1 MTRHWALV
9 APRRAPGS
17 LSRVMVRVK
26 SALVLSTPMA
36 LPTSVPTLRPN
47 SALLALKLNSIGVA
61 LRPPLELSVPEVP
74 LPLELLAL
82 SDPVELPAFELVSPD
97 ELDPLLLLT
106 VEARLFVQ
114 PTILLVDTDT
124 ALLISEVPERRDRR
138 RRVVPVRPWVVLV
151 PCPVRVIWAPLQNDR
166 DRELIRLA
174 SVRVL
179 AIGLE
184 EILLDELL
192 LLSLEVE
199 DVLFLNRLE
208 NCNITRC
215 KVAVPFARLEVAVSA
230 STVVLIP
237 DRVLVSLLS
246 LPALVTVRSL
256 QVAVFE
262 DALLA
267 RVSKPVAQMLAHP
280 TEHGTTVV
288 ESRSR
293 LLVHRPEFRAVL
305 LEVLVTRLLI
315 SLAAFR
321 RRTW

>member
-1 MTRHWALV
+1 MLYIDNVSHVHRVFAIRGPFCTYYYIAGTMTRHWALV

-26 SALVLSTPMA
+26 SALVLSTLMA
-36 LPTSVPTLRPN
+36 LPTSVPTLRPS

-61 LRPPLELSVPEVP
+61 LRPPLEL
-74 LPLELLAL
+74 LAL
-82 SDPVELPAFELVSPD
+82 SDPVELPAFELVPPD

-124 ALLISEVPERRDRR
+124 ALLISEVPERRD
-138 RRVVPVRPWVVLV
+138 VVPVRPWVVLV
-151 PCPVRVIWAPLQNDR
+151 PCPVRAVWAPLQNDR
-166 DRELIRLA
+166 DRELIRSA

-267 RVSKPVAQMLAHP
+267 RVSKPVAKMLAHP

-293 LLVHRPEFRAVL
+293 LLVHRPEF
-305 LEVLVTRLLI
+305 
-315 SLAAFR
+315 
-321 RRTW
+321 

>member
-1 MTRHWALV
+1 MVLYIDNVSHVHRVFALRGPLCTYYYIAGTMTRHWALV

-36 LPTSVPTLRPN
+36 LPTSVPTLRPS

-61 LRPPLELSVPEVP
+61 LRP
-74 LPLELLAL
+74 PLELLAL

-138 RRVVPVRPWVVLV
+138 RRMVPVRPWVVLV
-151 PCPVRVIWAPLQNDR
+151 PCPVRVVWAPLQNDR
-166 DRELIRLA
+166 DRELIRSA

-293 LLVHRPEFRAVL
+293 LLVHRPEF
-305 LEVLVTRLLI
+305 
-315 SLAAFR
+315 
-321 RRTW
+321 